1 MTLSAVSF
9 DAETVETYD
18 DPAAAHAAPGKTWVR
33 VTDDDPE
40 IVERVTAEF
49 DIHPLSVEDIRGDTR
64 PKIEEFAD
72 HTFLL
77 IKTAKLRGGETTFED
92 EIRTTPVGIFLGA
105 DWIVTLSVEPVEAVD
120 TVWET
125 VHGAEP
131 RHLERSADF
140 TAYRIIDR
148 IVDSYFHALDEIET
162 EIETIEDSVVETPDE
177 ETLEHIN
184 EVRRD
189 LLSFRKVLWPTR
201 EAVGPLARGDI
212 DQVDQRTEKYF
223 RDVYD
228 HLVQLVDLNE
238 TYRDLVSG
246 ARDIYLNALSMSTNE
261 VMKRLTIVATIVLP
275 LTFIAGVYGMN
286 FGGGGLN
293 MPELEWGFGY
303 PAVMLGM
310 GAVAAIL
317 LVHFRRLDWL

>member
-1 MTLSAVSF
+1 VTLSAVTF
-9 DAETVETYD
+9 DTEAVRTHD

-33 VTDDDPE
+33 VTDDDSGAVAAVAE
-40 IVERVTAEF
+40 EF
-49 DIHPLSVEDIRGDTR
+49 DIHPLAIEDVRGDVR
-64 PKIEEFAD
+64 PKLEAYAD

-77 IKTAKLRGGETTFED
+77 LKTAHLRRGDTTFD
-92 EIRTTPVGIFLGA
+92 EEIGTTAVGLFLGP
-105 DWIVTLSVEPVEAVD
+105 DWVVTISPTAVPAVDAVWEAVCG
-120 TVWET
+120 E
-125 VHGAEP
+125 ER

-140 TAYRIIDR
+140 TACRIIDR
-148 IVDSYFHALDEIET
+148 IVDGYFETLDEIET
-162 EIETIEDSVVETPDE
+162 EIETVEDAVVGATDT

-184 EVRRD
+184 AVRRD
-189 LLSFRKVLWPTR
+189 LLSFRKLLWPTR
-201 EAVGPLARGDI
+201 EAVAPLARGD
-212 DQVDQRTEKYF
+212 VDHVQQATEKYY

-246 ARDIYLNALSMSTNE
+246 ARDIYLNSLSMSTNE
-261 VMKRLTIVATIVLP
+261 VMKQLTIVATIVLP

-286 FGGGGLN
+286 FGDSGFN
-293 MPELEWGFGY
+293 MPELGWTFGY

-310 GAVAAIL
+310 GLIALIL